1 VILTSVTKKQLGYQ
15 LMKGLKPGL
24 ILLLFLSFSEIIK
37 AQGDDNN
44 NHYKGLLANHFDSLE
59 NWSCHFQ
66 FTGIVQG
73 HPDFHAAYSGK
84 NSLQTPAEQAL
95 SVTSTL
101 YLARKLWK
109 GAAIFV
115 NPEIAGGSGM
125 SAALGL
131 AGAANGETFRVGN
144 PAPSLYLARGYFEQ
158 HIALRKSAIEH
169 REGESNQ
176 LAGALPSSRIT
187 ITLGKFSLADFFDDN
202 AYSHDPRSEFM
213 NWSLMDNGAWDY
225 PANTRGY
232 TWGGVVELIEPG
244 YAVRVSSVLV
254 PKIANSQ
261 VYDMNIARANGETAE
276 FEKKFKIKN
285 HPGNLRF
292 LGFANFSSAPAYNTA
307 INEMNNGDS
316 SLVNVFNGHST
327 GVQYGGLKYGGGI
340 SFNQELTKN
349 IGVFSRVGWNDG
361 QTATWA
367 FTEIDQTASAGIR
380 VRSKKRPTDY
390 LGVACVVNGI
400 STAHRNYLN
409 AGGYGFM
416 LGDGKLHYGSEQI
429 LETFYKIQLTQFLW
443 ATVDYQLIINPGY
456 NMDRGPVHV
465 FAIRGHVEF

>member
-1 VILTSVTKKQLGYQ
+1 
-15 LMKGLKPGL
+15 MK
-24 ILLLFLSFSEIIK
+24 IIFFTITVFIIFFSSSQITK
-37 AQGDDNN
+37 AQEDDND

-59 NWSCHFQ
+59 NWSSHFQ

-73 HPDFHAAYSGK
+73 HPDFNAPYSGK
-84 NSLQTPAEQAL
+84 NSLQNKTEDAL

-101 YLARKLWK
+101 YLGRKLWK
-109 GAAIFV
+109 GAAIFMDA
-115 NPEIAGGSGM
+115 EIAGGSGM
-125 SAALGL
+125 SGALGL

-144 PAPSLYLARGYFEQ
+144 PAPSLYMARGYFEQ
-158 HIALRKSAIEH
+158 NIALRKSKENH
-169 REGESNQ
+169 RDGDINK
-176 LAGALPSSRIT
+176 LAGSLPASRIT

-232 TWGGVVELIEPG
+232 TWGGVIELIEPG
-244 YAVRVSSVLV
+244 YAIRLSSVLV

-261 VYDMNIARANGETAE
+261 IYDFNISRANGETAE
-276 FEKKFKIKN
+276 FEKKLKIKN

-292 LGFANFSSAPAYNTA
+292 LGFANFSSAPSYHTA
-307 INEMNNGDS
+307 LNEMKNGDS
-316 SLVNVFNGHST
+316 SLINVFSGHST
-327 GVQYGGLKYGGGI
+327 GVSYGGLKYGLGI
-340 SFNQELTKN
+340 SFNQELTNK

-380 VRSKKRPTDY
+380 IYANNKRPSDHFGLAY
-390 LGVACVVNGI
+390 VVNGI
-400 STAHRNYLN
+400 SKTHRDYLN

-416 LGDGKLHYGSEQI
+416 LGDGKLNYAYEQI
-429 LETFYKIQLTQFLW
+429 IETFYKVKLTPFLW
-443 ATVDYQLIINPGY
+443 ITFDYQFIANPGY
-456 NMDRGPVHV
+456 NSERGPVNV